1 MTKRLLILIGL
12 GLFITGCQTKEITC
26 NKSQIKTGIQ
36 EKTTLTASFKNK
48 KIDTYKL
55 TTRIILDEDYQ
66 NNLQDVYDAYKEK
79 YDNLNSECG
88 LYDVTNYNYSTKVDI
103 VIDDERTI
111 SIHMTIKVSKLSTEE
126 QDNFN
131 LKITSKQLQEE
142 WEDLGYKC

>member
-1 MTKRLLILIGL
+1 MTKRLLILISL

-36 EKTTLTASFKNK
+36 EKTTLKASF
-48 KIDTYKL
+48 TYKL

-79 YDNLNSECG
+79 YDNLNS
-88 LYDVTNYNYSTKVDI
+88 DSTKVDI

>member
-1 MTKRLLILIGL
+1 MTKRLLILISL

-36 EKTTLTASFKNK
+36 EKTTLKASFKNK

-79 YDNLNSECG
+79 YDNLNS
-88 LYDVTNYNYSTKVDI
+88 DSTKVDI